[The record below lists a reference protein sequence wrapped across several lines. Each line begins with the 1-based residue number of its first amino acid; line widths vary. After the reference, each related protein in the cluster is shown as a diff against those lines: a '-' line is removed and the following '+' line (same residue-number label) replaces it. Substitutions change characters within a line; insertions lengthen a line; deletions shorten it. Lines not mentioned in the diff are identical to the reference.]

1 MHVSRKKLAVVAGRQ
16 RSDGLVTFCLDLMQN
31 NFAKHSLVSGS
42 QKCIDFWGWRDGLA
56 LPEDTGSVSSV
67 HKAVHNCL
75 IPAPGDPTF

>member
-1 MHVSRKKLAVVAGRQ
+1 
-16 RSDGLVTFCLDLMQN
+16 MQN
-31 NFAKHSLVSGS
+31 NFAKHSLISGS

-56 LPEDTGSVSSV
+56 LPEDTGSVSST